1 MTYLFLYICTV
12 HLKCHLCG
20 RSRPKVERTLWC
32 DARARLFKCQK
43 RWGGGGATNISLTL
57 VEFNLYGVS
66 VVTI

>member
-1 MTYLFLYICTV
+1 MTYLFIYICTV

-43 RWGGGGATNISLTL
+43 RWGGGGATNISLSRMFSLT
-57 VEFNLYGVS
+57 YKVS
-66 VVTI
+66 VL